1 MSVLIIAE
9 CGINH
14 NGDEATAYKL
24 IDAAVEAKADVAK
37 FQLFKA
43 EGARKHLKHLCL
55 PLDAYIRLNDY
66 CKSKGIGF
74 ACTAFDAESLEW
86 LLTNTEMAFVK
97 ISSGEWRN
105 SDLLEKASGSGL
117 PVIQSIKEGAYCM
130 GYAASKTWNLLWVV
144 PEYPTPP
151 EHAVLKELSPDE
163 YGFSYYSGLS
173 DHSGEIFAPL
183 AAVALGAEI
192 IECHLTLDKSQEG
205 YDHSSSLNPEQFKEL
220 VRGIRI
226 IEKGLS

>member
-1 MSVLIIAE
+1 MVMIIAE
-9 CGINH
+9 IGINH
-14 NGDEATAYKL
+14 GGDEATAYKL
-24 IDAAVEAKADVAK
+24 IDAAVDAKADVVK
-37 FQLFKA
+37 FQLFKV
-43 EGARKHLKHLCL
+43 EGARKHLAHLCL
-55 PLDAYIRLNDY
+55 PLEAYIRLNDY

-86 LLTNTEMAFVK
+86 LLANTSMEFVK

-117 PVIQSIKEGAYCM
+117 PVIQSIKEDSYCM
-130 GYAASKTWNLLWVV
+130 GYAVSKTWSLLWVV

-151 EHAVLKELSPDE
+151 EHAGLKALFPDDG
-163 YGFSYYSGLS
+163 GFNYYSGLS

-192 IECHLTLDKSQEG
+192 IECHLTLDKSQGG
-205 YDHSSSLNPEQFKEL
+205 YDHSSSLNPEQFKEM

-226 IEKGLS
+226 IEKGLA